1 MKIVVPLREEGGRK
15 GGGRGEGG
23 REGGD
28 WGGSRVIL
36 VTAFVRA
43 SSGNYGDKRCRL
55 SRQLVLR
62 SGYRSKRK
70 IKSDQR

>member
-1 MKIVVPLREEGGRK
+1 MKIVVPLREEGGRE
-15 GGGRGEGG
+15 GGG
-23 REGGD
+23 REGRGRL
-28 WGGSRVIL
+28 GGSRVIL

-62 SGYRSKRK
+62 RGYRAKRK